1 MTKKNL
7 YVIVLLLL
15 ILFVSLSFYYIL
27 NFNKILREGLCLPNC
42 DKTGINTT
50 TGEIPKCTPVKL
62 DFLKSSDATKIYSK
76 CITPFIKSINEEM
89 KQNYK
94 YDVIQTLYN
103 ENIYITNQGPANQ
116 KQGSVGN
123 QGALIPNENQIKI
136 NSYFTDFSNNI
147 TLQDKMD
154 NLVSKMSEIQNN
166 QMFNKHPKKTEILE
180 SLQKYEKE
188 RKDKFLEIYKKL
200 VEKIEPYGQNILI
213 QDDCEKDE
221 NQRFYKDENFNQLI
235 KDQKENILCYG
246 QKSTFHILEDYLRE
260 GIQGKLGE
268 I

>member
-7 YVIVLLLL
+7 YVIILLLL

-27 NFNKILREGLCLPNC
+27 NFNETLREGLCLPSC
-42 DKTGINTT
+42 DKSGINTT
-50 TGEIPKCTPVKL
+50 TGQIPQCTPVKI
-62 DFLKSSDATKIYSK
+62 DFLKSSDAAKIYSE
-76 CITPFIKSINEEM
+76 CITPFITSINQEM

-103 ENIYITNQGPANQ
+103 TNPSASSTGF
-116 KQGSVGN
+116 GG
-123 QGALIPNENQIKI
+123 GALIPNENQIKI
-136 NSYFTDFSNNI
+136 ISYFTDFSNNI

-154 NLVSKMSEIQNN
+154 NLISKISEIQNN
-166 QMFNKHPKKTEILE
+166 PMFNKHPKKTEILE

-200 VEKIEPYGQNILI
+200 VEKIEPYGKNILI

-221 NQRFYKDENFNQLI
+221 NQRFYKDENFNGLI
-235 KDQKENILCYG
+235 KEQKENILCYG
-246 QKSTFHILEDYLRE
+246 PKSTFHILEDYLRE
-260 GIQGKLGE
+260 GIEGKLGQ